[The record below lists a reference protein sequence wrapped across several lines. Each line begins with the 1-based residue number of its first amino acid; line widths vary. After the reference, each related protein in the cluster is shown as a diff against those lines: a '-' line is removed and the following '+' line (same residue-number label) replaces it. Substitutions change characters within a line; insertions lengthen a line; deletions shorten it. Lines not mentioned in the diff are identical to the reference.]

1 MKARIK
7 STGEIK
13 DVIAGDIYLEGIGG
27 RSLGINEV
35 EFEGCFDKTDW
46 EALRNQAAI
55 AAMQGLL
62 SAPIDSEYPKPN
74 SYEIAKKA
82 YDVANA
88 LVLEIIQR
96 TSNEIANRTVNKME
110 KLARELKKWN
120 KNK

>member
-13 DVIAGDIYLEGIGG
+13 DVIAGDIYLEGMGG

-35 EFEGCFDKTDW
+35 EFEVGFDKTDW

-74 SYEIAKKA
+74 SFEIAKKA

-110 KLARELKKWN
+110 KLIRELKKWERT
-120 KNK
+120 